1 MMTVKSYWLLPCLS
15 IILFFPSLLRAAAP
29 NDVPAPLLFGVALDG
44 YPITKERLK
53 NVADDIGIS
62 PGIVVFFLQ
71 WPSMDSQDG
80 DPFPGESLEAIWR
93 TGAIPCLTWEPMYY
107 SAGHEFMIPC
117 QAILNGAYDPYLLKF
132 AKQAASWK
140 RPFMIR
146 LAHEMN
152 IERYHWGTKKSE
164 YGPQSPSIY
173 QRMYRYVVDMFQKA
187 GAQNVLWVFCPN
199 SESVP
204 NTSYDPR
211 ACWNRIEDYYPGN
224 TYVDVLGIDGYN
236 WGTTQTKAKNG
247 WDSQWKEFAAIFH
260 PAWETLRQLAPH
272 KPIIVFET
280 ASVSQ
285 GGDKGLWIKN
295 AFETAKAWKMNGIV
309 WFQVKKEYDWRINSG
324 GDTFYRD
331 VLKANACSPHQWI
344 RGWQHD
350 QRRTD

>member
-1 MMTVKSYWLLPCLS
+1 MAT
-15 IILFFPSLLRAAAP
+15 LF
-29 NDVPAPLLFGVALDG
+29 
-44 YPITKERLK
+44 
-53 NVADDIGIS
+53 
-62 PGIVVFFLQ
+62 Q
-71 WPSMDSQDG
+71 
-80 DPFPGESLEAIWR
+80 GESLEAIWR

-152 IERYHWGTKKSE
+152 IRAVSLGNEEVRIWTPKPLYLSAHVQICGGHVSKGRCAE
-164 YGPQSPSIY
+164 MYYGSS
-173 QRMYRYVVDMFQKA
+173 A
-187 GAQNVLWVFCPN
+187 PN

-211 ACWNRIEDYYPGN
+211 ACWNRIEDYYPGD

-344 RGWQHD
+344 RGLQHD
-350 QRRTD
+350 QGRTD